1 MLAIMGVILYGSMS
15 LLVVG
20 IQTSQLNSTVATM
33 DALEK
38 ALLNFRMAFGRLP
51 CPADITLTTTS
62 ANYGVEAANTS
73 NTCSGST
80 PAANYTASGAA
91 EGGVPTRAL
100 RLPDSYMYDG
110 WGHKFR
116 YAVSPIYT
124 GAAISSSSACTG
136 SIAVNDVRQARRAAR
151 KRFIRLSAT
160 VLTGWRL
167 PRAPGRQRGAARMRM
182 NRPIA
187 IATVPARIQAALAFS
202 HR

>member
-1 MLAIMGVILYGSMS
+1 MVTDPYKLTSGFTLIELSVVLAIMGVILYGSMS

-91 EGGVPTRAL
+91 EGGAPSTRAL
-100 RLPDSYMYDG
+100 RLPDKL
-110 WGHKFR
+110 H
-116 YAVSPIYT
+116 V
-124 GAAISSSSACTG
+124 
-136 SIAVNDVRQARRAAR
+136 
-151 KRFIRLSAT
+151 
-160 VLTGWRL
+160 
-167 PRAPGRQRGAARMRM
+167 
-182 NRPIA
+182 
-187 IATVPARIQAALAFS
+187 
-202 HR
+202 